1 MIIKSIELNDFRIYK
16 GNNPIDL
23 RVSKDEN
30 IIIVSGKNGF
40 GKTTFLMSLV
50 WCLYGRQMSDVDD
63 IYKKEIESNGN
74 YRQYIKS
81 SLNNKAEFEG
91 KTKFSVSVTFSKIT
105 TIPDVTC
112 NELKI
117 TRTYYTKGNKEEDLE
132 ILIDGRDSE
141 LVKDVEPE
149 HFIRDFIM
157 PKEIA
162 KFFFFDAEKIVSL
175 AEIHTPEQRQKLSKA
190 YSEVLGI
197 KQYQS
202 LKEDLEQYLNKLKA
216 ETANTKEK
224 GELKLLQ
231 LESENADD
239 QIIELANNIKNL
251 EEESSAIKY
260 NINKLQ
266 EKLIKQGSLI
276 TVEELNELK
285 ERKEI
290 LEKQVHNLS
299 SDLKDHYEI
308 IPFAIA
314 GGLLTE
320 VFSQVVLERIFI
332 SKKFNQGKADE
343 IADNIINDLIKL
355 PHPKDVNIH
364 HKVQAFYVD
373 NLKNLIFK
381 HLGNDSVQSEKSN
394 IKDVVIHNL
403 SEIEKAEL
411 NQFINNI
418 RLSFKE
424 TFNRINSDYI
434 RSKNE
439 LNDINK
445 QIKHAEEKSENPLVK
460 ADRERKNELEKEY
473 EDILRNIGVA
483 EQNVSGY
490 ENNKTQTKKDIKRI
504 SDKLKVSEG
513 KLEIS
518 QEVEKSIKY
527 LKKFIA
533 NFKIEKKNSLSKRI
547 KEGLDILLHKKSFI
561 SDVVVEILGEDIEI
575 NLIDAR
581 GKEINKDSLSKGEQQ
596 MYATALLKGLVD
608 ESNIDFPVFIDSPMQ
623 KFDID
628 HSNSII
634 KHFYPKVS
642 NQVIIFPLLKKEMTE
657 DEFKLL
663 LPSVSK
669 TFLIKNIDNEKST
682 FEFVKDKKDL
692 FRVFENDYQDAI

>member
-16 GNNPIDL
+16 GKNPIDL
-23 RVSKDEN
+23 GVSKDEN
-30 IIIVSGKNGF
+30 IIIISGKNGF

-81 SLNNKAEFEG
+81 SLNSKAEYEG
-91 KTKFSVSVTFSKIT
+91 KTKFSVSVTFSDIT

-117 TRTYYTKGNKEEDLE
+117 TRTYFTKGNKEEDLE
-132 ILIDGRDSE
+132 ILIDGQKSE
-141 LVKDVEPE
+141 LVQDVGAE

-175 AEIHTPEQRQKLSKA
+175 AEIHTAEQRQKLSRA

-202 LKEDLEQYLNKLKA
+202 LKEDLEQYLEKLKS

-224 GELKLLQ
+224 AELKRLTTDA
-231 LESENADD
+231 EIADD
-239 QIIELANNIKNL
+239 RIKEVRDEINNL
-251 EEESSAIKY
+251 EEEASGLKY
-260 NINKLQ
+260 EINKLQ
-266 EKLIKQGSLI
+266 EKLIKQGSVI
-276 TVEELNELK
+276 TVEQLNELK
-285 ERKEI
+285 ERKDE
-290 LEKQVHNLS
+290 LEKQVAILNTE
-299 SDLKDHYEI
+299 LKNHYEI

-314 GGLLTE
+314 GNLLTE
-320 VFSQVVLERIFI
+320 VLEQVILERDII
-332 SKKFNQGKADE
+332 SQKFNQGKVE
-343 IADNIINDLIKL
+343 QVADNIINDLIKI
-355 PHPKDVNIH
+355 PHPKELVIH
-364 HKVQAFYVD
+364 HEVQSFYV
-373 NLKNLIFK
+373 NSLKGLISK
-381 HLGNDSVQSEKSN
+381 HLGGDSQKKDGNDDEDK
-394 IKDVVIHNL
+394 VIHNL
-403 SEIEKAEL
+403 SETSKAEL

-424 TFNRINSDYI
+424 TFNRINSDYV

-445 QIKHAEEKSENPLVK
+445 RIKLAEEKSENPLVK
-460 ADRERKNELEKEY
+460 ADRERKSELEKEY
-473 EDILRNIGVA
+473 DEILRSIGVL
-483 EQNVSGY
+483 EQEVLTKQDV
-490 ENNKTQTKKDIKRI
+490 KTQSKKEIRRI
-504 SDKLKVSEG
+504 ADKLKVSKG
-513 KLEIS
+513 KQEIS
-518 QEVEKSIKY
+518 NEVEKSIKY

-533 NFKIEKKNSLSKRI
+533 DFKIEKKHSLSKRI
-547 KEGLDILLHKKSFI
+547 KDGLDILLHKKSFI
-561 SDVVVEILGEDIEI
+561 SDVNVEILGDDIEI

-628 HSNSII
+628 HSNSIV

-657 DEFKLL
+657 DEFNIL
-663 LPSVSK
+663 LPSISK
-669 TFLIKNIDNEKST
+669 TVLIKNTDNEQSS
-682 FEFVKDKKDL
+682 FEHVEKKEDL
-692 FRVFENDYQDAI
+692 FRVFEKDYQDAV